1 MQPVTHL
8 FSYPRYWAECYGTA
22 PFLPMSRAEMDKLG
36 WDSCDIVLVTGDA
49 YVDHPSFG
57 MAVIGR
63 MLESQGFRVG
73 IIAQPDWSSKDDFMR
88 LGKPNLFYGVTAGNM
103 DSMINRYTSD
113 KKLRHD
119 DAYTPGDVG
128 GKRPDRATLVYTQ
141 RCKEAYKEVPV
152 VIGGIEASLRRIAH
166 YDYWSETIRRSIL
179 LDAKADILI
188 YGNAER
194 PLIEVAHRIAG
205 GETIDTMQD
214 IRGTAVIR
222 REPLP
227 GWRGV
232 DSSKLDQIG
241 RIDPIMNPYMEGAP
255 CSDDE
260 GTAPVEQEAKPV
272 LVQPPKQKPWEKT
285 YVKLPAF
292 ERVKEDKVL
301 YAHASR
307 ILHHETNPGCARALS
322 QAHGDRII
330 WVNPPAFPLETD
342 EMDGVFGLPYQRVPH
357 PAYGK
362 EKIPAYEM
370 IKTSVNIMRGC
381 FGGCSFCSITEHEGR
396 IIQSRSE
403 ESIIKE
409 IEEIRDKVPGFTG
422 VISDLGGPTAN
433 MYKLRCKSP
442 KAEQTCRRASCVW
455 PTICPHMDTDHTP
468 TIDLYRKAR
477 DVKGIKKILIASGV
491 RYDIAVEDP
500 RYIKELAKYHVGG
513 YLKIAP
519 EHTEEGPLS
528 KMMKPGMGSYY
539 SFKELFDKYSKEAG
553 KQQYLIPYFISAHPG
568 TTDEDM
574 VNMALWVKTNSFKLD
589 QVQNFYPSPLANA
602 TTMYYTEKNPLNK
615 VSRQGGDV
623 FVVKGE
629 RRRRLHKA
637 LLRYHDP
644 AGWPMIREA
653 LLEMGKGHLIGNGP
667 NCLVPPEGRGEAK
680 AERSINKGL
689 KPALTRH
696 SAITHQRSNGAGNK
710 AAAGN
715 AGNKGAAAQGDSSAA
730 PHANKGARSEAA
742 SVNNG
747 GANKGGHAGVKVGN
761 GKPAGAAQGKGIGT
775 NGKPP
780 VSQSKPAH
788 KGAAS
793 HKGKVA
799 TRAGTSRP
807 ATKPAA
813 TGGKPAA
820 KRPAR

>member
-1 MQPVTHL
+1 MQPVTNL

-103 DSMINRYTSD
+103 DSMINRYTAD

-179 LDAKADILI
+179 IDAKADILI

-194 PLIEVAHRIAG
+194 PLVEVAHRIAG

-222 REPLP
+222 KEPLP

-241 RIDPIMNPYMEGAP
+241 RIDPIPNPYMEGAP
-255 CSDDE
+255 CSETKSGDDE
-260 GTAPVEQEAKPV
+260 GMAPSEQEAKPI
-272 LVQPPKQKPWEKT
+272 LVQPPKQKPWEQT

-357 PAYGK
+357 PAYGN
-362 EKIPAYEM
+362 EKIPAYDM

-403 ESIIKE
+403 ESILKE

-433 MYKLRCKSP
+433 MYRLRCKSP

-455 PTICPHMDTDHTP
+455 PTICPHMDTDHSP
-468 TIDLYRKAR
+468 TINLYRKAR
-477 DVKGIKKILIASGV
+477 DLKGIKKILIASGV

-574 VNMALWVKTNSFKLD
+574 VNMALWIKSNRFKLD

-667 NCLVPPEGRGEAK
+667 DCLVPPEGRGEAK
-680 AERSINKGL
+680 AERSRSKGL

-696 SAITHQRSNGAGNK
+696 SAITHQRSNGVG
-710 AAAGN
+710 
-715 AGNKGAAAQGDSSAA
+715 
-730 PHANKGARSEAA
+730 NKGARSEAGAANAPAA
-742 SVNNG
+742 SRNSGKAGNG
-747 GANKGGHAGVKVGN
+747 KPVGSELKLGKGN
-761 GKPAGAAQGKGIGT
+761 GKPAAQGAGQSA
-775 NGKPP
+775 GK
-780 VSQSKPAH
+780 SKPAH
-788 KGAAS
+788 KG
-793 HKGKVA
+793 KTP
-799 TRAGTSRP
+799 TRAGSAKP
-807 ATKPAA
+807 GAKLATQ
-813 TGGKPAA
+813 GGKPAA
-820 KRPAR
+820 KGNGAKRPAR

>member
-119 DAYTPGDVG
+119 DAYTPGDIG

-141 RCKEAYKEVPV
+141 RCKEAFKEVPV

-194 PLIEVAHRIAG
+194 PLIEVAHRIAN

-222 REPLP
+222 KEPLP
-227 GWRGV
+227 EWRGV

-442 KAEQTCRRASCVW
+442 RAEQTCRRASCVW

-468 TIDLYRKAR
+468 TINLYRKAR

-574 VNMALWVKTNSFKLD
+574 VNMALWVKTNNFKLD

-696 SAITHQRSNGAGNK
+696 SAITHQRSNGAGK
-710 AAAGN
+710 GASAGKGTG
-715 AGNKGAAAQGDSSAA
+715 AQGAAAAASQGKPRSDPPAA
-730 PHANKGARSEAA
+730 SKGGKAGNGKPVGSQLSKGA
-742 SVNNG
+742 
-747 GANKGGHAGVKVGN
+747 GN
-761 GKPAGAAQGKGIGT
+761 GKPAAQGAGQ
-775 NGKPP
+775 GKPAG
-780 VSQSKPAH
+780 KPAH
-788 KGAAS
+788 KGKAT
-793 HKGKVA
+793 
-799 TRAGTSRP
+799 TRAGSAKP
-807 ATKPAA
+807 GAKPAA
-813 TGGKPAA
+813 QGGKPAA
-820 KRPAR
+820 KGGAAKRPAR

>member
-1 MQPVTHL
+1 MQPVTPL

-205 GETIDTMQD
+205 GETIETMQD

-260 GTAPVEQEAKPV
+260 GTAPVEQEAKPI

-357 PAYGK
+357 PAYGN

-433 MYKLRCKSP
+433 MYRLRCKSP

-468 TIDLYRKAR
+468 TINLYRKAR

-574 VNMALWVKTNSFKLD
+574 VNMALWVKTNRFKLD

-667 NCLVPPEGRGEAK
+667 DCLVPPEGRGEAK
-680 AERSINKGL
+680 AERSRNKGL

-696 SAITHQRSNGAGNK
+696 SAITHQRSNGADSK
-710 AAAGN
+710 SAGGKG
-715 AGNKGAAAQGDSSAA
+715 AGAQGAAAQG
-730 PHANKGARSEAA
+730 KTRSDTPAA
-742 SVNNG
+742 S
-747 GANKGGHAGVKVGN
+747 KGGKAGN
-761 GKPAGAAQGKGIGT
+761 GKPVGSQLSKGAGNGKSAAQGAGQ
-775 NGKPP
+775 GKPAG
-780 VSQSKPAH
+780 KPAH
-788 KGAAS
+788 KGKAP
-793 HKGKVA
+793 
-799 TRAGTSRP
+799 TRAGS
-807 ATKPAA
+807 AKPAA
-813 TGGKPAA
+813 QSGKPAAKAGAA

>member
-141 RCKEAYKEVPV
+141 RCKEAFKEVPV

-194 PLIEVAHRIAG
+194 PLIEVAHRIAN
-205 GETIDTMQD
+205 GETIETMQD

-222 REPLP
+222 KEPLP

-710 AAAGN
+710 ATGGKGAG
-715 AGNKGAAAQGDSSAA
+715 AQGAAASQGKPRSDTPAA
-730 PHANKGARSEAA
+730 SKGGKAGNGKPVGSQLSKGA
-742 SVNNG
+742 
-747 GANKGGHAGVKVGN
+747 GN
-761 GKPAGAAQGKGIGT
+761 GKPAAQGAAQGKPAG
-775 NGKPP
+775 
-780 VSQSKPAH
+780 KPAH
-788 KGAAS
+788 KGKAP
-793 HKGKVA
+793 
-799 TRAGTSRP
+799 TRAGSAKPGAKP
-807 ATKPAA
+807 ATQ
-813 TGGKPAA
+813 GGKPAVKGNGA

>member
-1 MQPVTHL
+1 MQPVTNL

-103 DSMINRYTSD
+103 DSMINRYTAD

-179 LDAKADILI
+179 IDAKADILI

-222 REPLP
+222 KEPLP

-241 RIDPIMNPYMEGAP
+241 RIDPIPNPYMEGAP
-255 CSDDE
+255 CADDE
-260 GTAPVEQEAKPV
+260 GTAPVEQEAKPI
-272 LVQPPKQKPWEKT
+272 LVQPPKQKPWELT

-357 PAYGK
+357 PAYGN
-362 EKIPAYEM
+362 EKIPAYDM

-403 ESIIKE
+403 ESILKE

-455 PTICPHMDTDHTP
+455 PTICPHMDTDHSP
-468 TIDLYRKAR
+468 TINLYRKAR
-477 DVKGIKKILIASGV
+477 DLKGIKKILIASGV

-574 VNMALWVKTNSFKLD
+574 VNMALWIKSNRFKLD

-667 NCLVPPEGRGEAK
+667 DCLVPPEGRGELK
-680 AERSINKGL
+680 GKSGAERSRSKGL

-710 AAAGN
+710 AARSEAGAGN
-715 AGNKGAAAQGDSSAA
+715 A
-730 PHANKGARSEAA
+730 PAA
-742 SVNNG
+742 SRNG
-747 GANKGGHAGVKVGN
+747 GKASNGKPVGSELKLGKGN
-761 GKPAGAAQGKGIGT
+761 GKPAAQSAGQSAGK
-775 NGKPP
+775 
-780 VSQSKPAH
+780 SKPAH
-788 KGAAS
+788 KGKAP
-793 HKGKVA
+793 
-799 TRAGTSRP
+799 TRAGSAKP
-807 ATKPAA
+807 GTKPA
-813 TGGKPAA
+813 TQGGKPAA
-820 KRPAR
+820 KGNGAKRPAR

>member
-141 RCKEAYKEVPV
+141 RCKEAFKEVPV

-194 PLIEVAHRIAG
+194 PLIEVAHRIAN

-222 REPLP
+222 KEPLP

-433 MYKLRCKSP
+433 MYRLRCKSP

-696 SAITHQRSNGAGNK
+696 SAITHQRSNGAGK
-710 AAAGN
+710 GASAGKG
-715 AGNKGAAAQGDSSAA
+715 AGAQGAAAAQGKPRSDTPAA
-730 PHANKGARSEAA
+730 SKGGKAGNGKPVGSQLSKGA
-742 SVNNG
+742 
-747 GANKGGHAGVKVGN
+747 GN
-761 GKPAGAAQGKGIGT
+761 GKPAVQGAAQGKPAG
-775 NGKPP
+775 
-780 VSQSKPAH
+780 KPAH
-788 KGAAS
+788 KGKAP
-793 HKGKVA
+793 
-799 TRAGTSRP
+799 TRAGSAKPGAKP
-807 ATKPAA
+807 ATQ
-813 TGGKPAA
+813 GGKPAA
-820 KRPAR
+820 KGNGAKRLAR

>member
-260 GTAPVEQEAKPV
+260 GTAPVEQEAKPI

-433 MYKLRCKSP
+433 MYRLRCKSP

-710 AAAGN
+710 ATGGKGAG
-715 AGNKGAAAQGDSSAA
+715 AQGAAASQGKPRSDTPAA
-730 PHANKGARSEAA
+730 SKGGKAGNGKPVGSQLSKGA
-742 SVNNG
+742 
-747 GANKGGHAGVKVGN
+747 GN
-761 GKPAGAAQGKGIGT
+761 GKPAAQGAAQGKPA
-775 NGKPP
+775 GKPT
-780 VSQSKPAH
+780 
-788 KGAAS
+788 
-793 HKGKVA
+793 HKGKA
-799 TRAGTSRP
+799 PTRAGSAKPGAKP
-807 ATKPAA
+807 ATQ
-813 TGGKPAA
+813 GGKPAA
-820 KRPAR
+820 KGNGAKRPVR

>member
-22 PFLPMSRAEMDKLG
+22 PFLPMSRKEMDKLG

-119 DAYTPGDVG
+119 DAYTPGDIG

-141 RCKEAYKEVPV
+141 RCKEAFKEVPV

-194 PLIEVAHRIAG
+194 PLIEVAHRIAN

-222 REPLP
+222 KEPLP
-227 GWRGV
+227 EWRGV

-433 MYKLRCKSP
+433 MYRLRCKSP
-442 KAEQTCRRASCVW
+442 RAEQTCRRASCVW

-468 TIDLYRKAR
+468 TINLYRKAR

-574 VNMALWVKTNSFKLD
+574 VNMALWVKTNNFKLD

-696 SAITHQRSNGAGNK
+696 SNIVHQRGNGAG
-710 AAAGN
+710 
-715 AGNKGAAAQGDSSAA
+715 KGASAG
-730 PHANKGARSEAA
+730 KGAVAVASQGKARNDTPAA
-742 SVNNG
+742 S
-747 GANKGGHAGVKVGN
+747 KGGKVGN
-761 GKPAGAAQGKGIGT
+761 GKPVGSQLPKGAGG
-775 NGKPP
+775 NGKPA
-780 VSQSKPAH
+780 SQGTGQGKPAGQG
-788 KGAAS
+788 KPV
-793 HKGKVA
+793 HKGKTP
-799 TRAGTSRP
+799 TRAGTANPGAKS
-807 ATKPAA
+807 AA
-813 TGGKPAA
+813 QGGKPAA
-820 KRPAR
+820 KGNGAKRPAR

>member
-141 RCKEAYKEVPV
+141 RCKEAFKEVPV

-194 PLIEVAHRIAG
+194 PLIEVAHRIAN
-205 GETIDTMQD
+205 GETIETMQD

-222 REPLP
+222 KEPLP

-710 AAAGN
+710 VTGGKGAG
-715 AGNKGAAAQGDSSAA
+715 AQGAAAAQGK
-730 PHANKGARSEAA
+730 PRSDTPAA
-742 SVNNG
+742 S
-747 GANKGGHAGVKVGN
+747 KGGKAGN
-761 GKPAGAAQGKGIGT
+761 GKPVGSQLQKGAGNGKPSSQGTGQGAAQGKPAG
-775 NGKPP
+775 
-780 VSQSKPAH
+780 KPAH
-788 KGAAS
+788 KGKAP
-793 HKGKVA
+793 
-799 TRAGTSRP
+799 TRAGS
-807 ATKPAA
+807 AKPGAKPVA
-813 TGGKPAA
+813 QSGKPAA
-820 KRPAR
+820 KGNGAKRPAR

>member
-119 DAYTPGDVG
+119 DAYTPGDIG

-141 RCKEAYKEVPV
+141 RCKEAFKEVPV

-194 PLIEVAHRIAG
+194 PLIEVAHRIAN

-222 REPLP
+222 KEPLP

-433 MYKLRCKSP
+433 MYRLRCKSP

-710 AAAGN
+710 ATGGKGAG
-715 AGNKGAAAQGDSSAA
+715 AQGAAAAQGKPRSDTPAA
-730 PHANKGARSEAA
+730 SKGGKAGNGKPVGSQLSKGA
-742 SVNNG
+742 
-747 GANKGGHAGVKVGN
+747 GN
-761 GKPAGAAQGKGIGT
+761 GKPAAQGAAQGKPAG
-775 NGKPP
+775 
-780 VSQSKPAH
+780 KPAH
-788 KGAAS
+788 KGKAP
-793 HKGKVA
+793 
-799 TRAGTSRP
+799 TRAGS
-807 ATKPAA
+807 AKPAA
-813 TGGKPAA
+813 QGGKPAA
-820 KRPAR
+820 KGNGAKRPAR

>member
-1 MQPVTHL
+1 MQPVTNL

-103 DSMINRYTSD
+103 DSMINRYTAD

-179 LDAKADILI
+179 IDAKADILI

-222 REPLP
+222 KEPLP

-241 RIDPIMNPYMEGAP
+241 RIDPIPNPYMEGAP
-255 CSDDE
+255 CADDE
-260 GTAPVEQEAKPV
+260 GTAPVEQEAKPI
-272 LVQPPKQKPWEKT
+272 LVQPPKQKPWEQT

-357 PAYGK
+357 PAYGN
-362 EKIPAYEM
+362 EKIPAYDM

-574 VNMALWVKTNSFKLD
+574 VNMALWVKTNRFKLD

-667 NCLVPPEGRGEAK
+667 DCLVPPEGRGEAK
-680 AERSINKGL
+680 AERSRSKGL

-710 AAAGN
+710 AARSEAGAGN
-715 AGNKGAAAQGDSSAA
+715 A
-730 PHANKGARSEAA
+730 PAA
-742 SVNNG
+742 SRNG
-747 GANKGGHAGVKVGN
+747 GKVGN
-761 GKPAGAAQGKGIGT
+761 GKPVSSQLQKGSGSGKSAAQGAGQGAAQGKPAG
-775 NGKPP
+775 
-780 VSQSKPAH
+780 KPAH
-788 KGAAS
+788 KG
-793 HKGKVA
+793 KTP
-799 TRAGTSRP
+799 TRAGS
-807 ATKPAA
+807 AKPGAKPS
-813 TGGKPAA
+813 TQSGKPAA
-820 KRPAR
+820 KGNGVKRPAR

>member
-141 RCKEAYKEVPV
+141 RCKEAFKEVPV

-194 PLIEVAHRIAG
+194 PLIEVAHRIAN
-205 GETIDTMQD
+205 GETIETMQD

-222 REPLP
+222 KEPLP

-696 SAITHQRSNGAGNK
+696 SAITHQRSNGSGNK
-710 AAAGN
+710 VTGGKGAG
-715 AGNKGAAAQGDSSAA
+715 AQGAAASQGKPRSDTPAA
-730 PHANKGARSEAA
+730 SKGGKAGNGKPVGSQLSKGA
-742 SVNNG
+742 
-747 GANKGGHAGVKVGN
+747 GN
-761 GKPAGAAQGKGIGT
+761 GKPAAQGAGQ
-775 NGKPP
+775 GKPAG
-780 VSQSKPAH
+780 KPAH
-788 KGAAS
+788 KGKAP
-793 HKGKVA
+793 
-799 TRAGTSRP
+799 TRAGS
-807 ATKPAA
+807 AKPGAKPG
-813 TGGKPAA
+813 TQGGKPAA
-820 KRPAR
+820 KGNGAKRPAR